1 MLLPNLNVNSSD
13 EWKAKNYK
21 KKSHTEQ
28 RDLNVVGNFND
39 DGPDYERT

>member
-13 EWKAKNYK
+13 EWKNINK

-28 RDLNVVGNFND
+28 RDLNVVGNFKD
-39 DGPDYERT
+39 DGPDYKRT